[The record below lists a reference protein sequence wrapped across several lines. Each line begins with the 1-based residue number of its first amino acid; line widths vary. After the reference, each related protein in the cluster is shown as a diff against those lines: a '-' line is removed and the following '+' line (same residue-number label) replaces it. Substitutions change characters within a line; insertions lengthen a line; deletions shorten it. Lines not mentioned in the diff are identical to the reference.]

1 MKRHNLM
8 MLCSLSVFSLTIQA
22 TTQEQDKYDYIPTP
36 LADQKADL
44 VDNDK
49 DGVINARDLCV
60 VTPDGSVIDNDGCEK
75 YIDTSQSM
83 AIRVLFDNNSAVIKP
98 VFQNQI
104 QQMADFLATYPET
117 KIEIEGYASIVG
129 NPDKN
134 LILSQTRA
142 DAVRQAIIDNGI
154 DPTRLTIVGFGDTKL
169 EELGSS
175 EFANAMN
182 RKVVASVI
190 GYKGEVEQQWTI
202 FTKIGK

>member
-60 VTPDGSVIDNDGCEK
+60 VTPDGAVIDNDGCEK

>member
-44 VDNDK
+44 VDDDK

-117 KIEIEGYASIVG
+117 KIEIEGYASIIG

-154 DPTRLTIVGFGDTKL
+154 DPTRLTIIGFGDTKL